1 MKSLVITQAPEAV
14 PSVLGRFKRQW
25 NHSLRFRLMW
35 LGLMPLL
42 LAFPMVLVTLGLVG
56 GNQLNH
62 LIESQL
68 TSNLSGAQN
77 YLHVFRTDLQSTV
90 TELVKNERLEQLVQQ
105 RVPRQEINQALFA
118 TLRGS
123 EFDFLLMVNAE
134 GTIIGSS
141 NRTDTP
147 AKVPTS
153 FVIQQALVG
162 VATSGFEQFS
172 MPEVAALS
180 PAVAQRLQAQ
190 WGLPG
195 HAGST
200 SSGATSNGPQRTATL
215 VMAAAHL
222 PLSVTAQD
230 VILLGGVLINE
241 NTALIEH
248 LREIIYPAGMLP
260 YETEGFA
267 GIFSGQERI
276 ISSRLKTT
284 ETTDVRL
291 DAAFLPA
298 PGQSEVLPIRVGR
311 QGIGKETYALAVAP
325 LLDGEEQTV
334 GYLAVGFPVGPIQVT
349 AWLLLAMLAG
359 FLGLTM
365 LTVSVI
371 YLNAG
376 RRIVVQIKKIALTMK
391 DFRDGNRAAQIKDI
405 RTQDELGLLSQYVND
420 LLRIISEQEHELKR
434 TALHDG
440 LTGLAN
446 RQNFAERMAFAMA
459 TSDRS
464 GQYAALIMLD
474 LDNFKPLNDAHGHAA
489 GDQLLIEVGRRL
501 KSLLREV
508 DLVARFGGDEFL
520 VLIESLTDDPQQ
532 AQDRALEVAEKI
544 RAAIDVPFH
553 VTGSDQDKAPTILH
567 HCTASVGVAVFL
579 GKEHSQARILN
590 MADAAMYS
598 AKGEGRNQVSLFE
611 PSASKVVRLQA
622 QARA

>member
-1 MKSLVITQAPEAV
+1 M
-14 PSVLGRFKRQW
+14 PSVLGRFRRQW
-25 NHSLRFRLMW
+25 NQSLRFRLMW

-42 LAFPMVLVTLGLVG
+42 LGFPVVLVTLGLVG

-77 YLHVFRTDLQSTV
+77 YLLGFRTDLQSTV

-105 RVPRQEINQALFA
+105 RASRQEINQALFA

-123 EFDFLLMVNAE
+123 EFDFMVMVNAE

-141 NRTDTP
+141 HRTDTP
-147 AKVPTS
+147 AKVPNS

-172 MPEVAALS
+172 MQEVAALS
-180 PAVAQRLQAQ
+180 PAMARRLQAQ
-190 WGLPG
+190 WGQQAP
-195 HAGST
+195 AASA
-200 SSGATSNGPQRTATL
+200 SSAAAYSGPPRTATL
-215 VMAAAHL
+215 VLAAAHL

-248 LREIIYPAGMLP
+248 LREIIYPTGHLP

-276 ISSRLKTT
+276 ISSRLKTLD
-284 ETTDVRL
+284 TTALRL
-291 DAAFLPA
+291 DAALLPA
-298 PGQSEVLPIRVGR
+298 PGQSGLTPSRLGQ
-311 QGIGKETYALAVAP
+311 QGIGKETFALAVAP
-325 LLDGEEQTV
+325 LQDGEEHTI
-334 GYLAVGFPVGPIQVT
+334 GYLAVGFPVGPVQGT

-376 RRIVVQIKKIALTMK
+376 HRIVVQIKRIAMTMK
-391 DFRDGNRAAQIKDI
+391 DFRDGNRAAQVKDI
-405 RTQDELGLLSQYVND
+405 RTEDELGLLSQYVND
-420 LLRIISEQEHELKR
+420 LLRIISVQEHELKR

-464 GQYAALIMLD
+464 GQFGALIMLD

-501 KSLLREV
+501 KSVLREV

-532 AQDRALEVAEKI
+532 AQVRALEVAEKI

-553 VTGSDQDKAPTILH
+553 VTGGEQEKAPTILH

-598 AKGEGRNQVSLFE
+598 AKSEGRNQVCLFE
-611 PSASKVVRLQA
+611 PAASQVVRMQA